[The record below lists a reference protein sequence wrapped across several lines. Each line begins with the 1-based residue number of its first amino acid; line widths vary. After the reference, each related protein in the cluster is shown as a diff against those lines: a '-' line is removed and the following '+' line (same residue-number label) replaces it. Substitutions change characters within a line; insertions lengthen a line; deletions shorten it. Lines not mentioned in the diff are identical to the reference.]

1 MADADSAARF
11 KGTGKPD
18 PVRIT
23 NVAVKPSGEAGA
35 ADVTFDLAWDWS
47 WRAAWKVKPEQHGG
61 KDTLKLEN
69 WDAAWVFVKFRKPG
83 ADGWKH
89 AILSTDKAAHKAPT
103 GAKLDLGSSDDP
115 ADGGAGGK
123 RGIGAFVYRASNG
136 HGANNW
142 KGVSL
147 RWLHGKNGLKDPK
160 AVEIKVL
167 AVEMVRVPQCAFW
180 LGDGTSKDVVGTFSR
195 GTGVKPF
202 RITSEQAIGL
212 GGEDAQ
218 NLGNRDSDGM
228 FANTPDDFNR
238 DQSRRLPA
246 SFPKGYAGFYCM
258 KYEVTQQQYVDYLN
272 LLSYRDQ
279 CRAMA
284 LNSRHN
290 KGNMFGG
297 RAKSKAGTPLDR
309 KAQGNTIMIEVPGVT
324 PPSTPLVVD
333 RKTFVA
339 SASIEH
345 PGTPARFK
353 TSSPHVACNGNSQ
366 PQVAA
371 YCAWAGLRPMTE
383 LEYEKTCR
391 GPILPVANEYA
402 WGTTEIDWD
411 RYHHKGKAGVPW
423 RVGAFTTPES
433 DRGQAGAS
441 YWGILDLSGNVLE
454 TTVGVGLV
462 VGRRFNGT
470 HGEGGN
476 APWETKDTFGYRGGA
491 FPGHHYEH
499 SGGDL
504 ALRVADRFIA
514 CRANVIEAGVERWYP
529 LGFRCVRTEP

>member
-18 PVRIT
+18 PVRIS
-23 NVAVKPSGEAGA
+23 NVVVKPSGEAGA

-47 WRAAWKVKPEQHGG
+47 WRAAWQVKPEQHGG
-61 KDTLKLEN
+61 KETLKLEN

-103 GAKLDLGSSDDP
+103 GAALDLGSTDD
-115 ADGGAGGK
+115 GK
-123 RGIGAFVYRASNG
+123 RGIGAFVYRASKG

-147 RWLHGKNGLKDPK
+147 RWLHPASSPDKSGNSAGTGAAKFDPSK
-160 AVEIKVL
+160 VELKVL

-180 LGDGTSKDVVGTFSR
+180 LGDGTTKDVVGTFSR
-195 GTGVKPF
+195 GTGVEPF
-202 RITSEQAIGL
+202 RITGEQAIGL
-212 GGEDAQ
+212 GSEDAQ
-218 NLGNRDSDGM
+218 NLGTRDSDGM
-228 FANTPDDFNR
+228 FAETPDDFNR
-238 DQSRRLPA
+238 DRARRLPA

-284 LNSRHN
+284 LNKRQRNAH
-290 KGNMFGG
+290 MFGG
-297 RAKSKAGTPLDR
+297 RAKSKVGTRFDP
-309 KAQGNTIMIEVPGVT
+309 KAQGNTIEVEVPGVT

-333 RKTFVA
+333 RKSFVA

-353 TSSPHVACNGNSQ
+353 TSTPHVACNGDSQ

-383 LEYEKTCR
+383 LEYEKACR
-391 GPILPVANEYA
+391 GPLLPVANEYA
-402 WGTTEIDWD
+402 WGTTDIDWT
-411 RYHHKGKAGVPW
+411 RYHNGNKGAPR

-433 DRGQAGAS
+433 DRVQAGAS

-454 TTVGVGLV
+454 TTVGVG
-462 VGRRFNGT
+462 
-470 HGEGGN
+470 
-476 APWETKDTFGYRGGA
+476 
-491 FPGHHYEH
+491 
-499 SGGDL
+499 
-504 ALRVADRFIA
+504 
-514 CRANVIEAGVERWYP
+514 
-529 LGFRCVRTEP
+529 